1 MVRRPLARLVASSL
15 IAAGVLVVASACGPG
30 FLDGLTGG
38 RADAG
43 SGDAGSDAEVDA
55 RTCTLAR
62 QPERP
67 GGNDDEAAGA
77 LQFAVD
83 AIRIDDG
90 DGLDGSIAPSHGLD
104 LDLACTCPEPET
116 CNPPPDASP
125 PRCDRDGGTDNA
137 LARLFAALGGIQP
150 DAFGPDFATKSIRK
164 GAYSMLMSIAGW
176 NRKPNDPKVFASMYV
191 SQGMEGS
198 VDGGGAVPQFDG
210 NDTWTVDP
218 DSLQQGDQNVGENC
232 QKNFTAC
239 TPKYLDSNA
248 YVRDGVLVAHG
259 DVPLSF
265 SSDEG
270 TVTIEL
276 TGLTVVAHIFENGDA
291 ADWHMDGELV
301 GRWSTDKILT
311 SLGRVPISGTPLC
324 QTTGFFDIARAQI
337 CPAADLAR
345 DPADDQKGKPCEA
358 LSAAI
363 HFTATAAKLG
373 TIFRGPGG
381 APSCVGFDASCN

>member
-1 MVRRPLARLVASSL
+1 MVRRRLAAVL
-15 IAAGVLVVASACGPG
+15 IIMGVASACGSG

-38 RADAG
+38 RGADAG
-43 SGDAGSDAEVDA
+43 PGDAGLDAPVDA

-62 QPERP
+62 APERP
-67 GGNDDEAAGA
+67 PGNDNEAPGA
-77 LQFAVD
+77 LQFAID
-83 AIRIDDG
+83 AVRIDDG
-90 DGLDGSIAPSHGLD
+90 ELFDGAISPSRGLD

-137 LARLFAALGGIQP
+137 LARLFAALGSIQP
-150 DAFGPDFATKSIRK
+150 QAFGPDFATKSIRK
-164 GAYSMLMSIAGW
+164 GAYSMLLSIANW
-176 NRKPNDPKVFASMYV
+176 NREANDPKVFASMYV

-198 VDGGGAVPQFDG
+198 IDGGGAVPQFDG
-210 NDTWTVDP
+210 NDQWTIDP
-218 DSLQQGDQNVGENC
+218 DSLQAGDQFVGENC
-232 QKNFTAC
+232 QENFTAC
-239 TPKYLDSNA
+239 TPKYLDSTA
-248 YVRDGVLVAHG
+248 YVRDGILVAHG

-265 SSDEG
+265 ATDEG
-270 TVTIEL
+270 TVSIEL
-276 TGLTVVAHIFENGDA
+276 TGLTVVARIFQNGDA

-311 SLGRVPISGTPLC
+311 SLGRVPISGKPLC
-324 QTTGFFDIARAQI
+324 ENPAFFEIARGQV

-345 DPADDQKGKPCEA
+345 LPADDHLGKPCQA

-373 TIFRGPGG
+373 TIFRGPAG
-381 APSCVGFDASCN
+381 APSCEGFDASCP